1 MQQRFLYLWLT
12 HWKTDCQKP
21 QHETGTSTPDQP
33 RDADS
38 PKTAP
43 QASKAQATPHVIT
56 RSDHKGVLV
65 CGLNAAAQKAGL
77 HGGMRL
83 SDARSILPDLQD
95 SPEEPEL
102 CDGKFAR
109 LVRFMDRYSPW
120 IAPDRDLHAHGLNG
134 DAGMWLE
141 ITGGSHLF
149 GGESAMIKQIL
160 HDMKAQDIAA
170 RAAIADTA
178 GAAWAAARCHTGGH
192 PGASHERILSLP
204 RDHGIAAGFPVSCL
218 RLSDDINAVLSRLGL
233 KHLGDITPLPRA
245 NITTRLGPD
254 VLHRLDQFYGR
265 LPEHLNFELPDAPW
279 LIKQS
284 FGEPLGSADTL
295 AHAIESMV
303 ADLCAK
309 LRDENLGLR
318 RLIVRSI
325 RVDGHAHTITTT
337 TGTPCQSESHILRL
351 LAEKMPGVDTGF
363 GIEQVIVYA
372 PWVEHVSFRQVRLD
386 RKQEDSS
393 DHIALAQLLDRIAHH
408 LGPKDI
414 LFRPA
419 HHASHLPERAAIRQS
434 PTGAAKPARLADA
447 PLPKRPVRLIDPPE
461 PVDVMERSANG
472 APTKLRWRKMMID
485 VLRADGPERICPEW
499 WSHLDRDNYALSQM
513 TRDYFRIFD
522 QKGRLIWLFRSG
534 HAGQDI
540 WSVHGLFAG

>member
-21 QHETGTSTPDQP
+21 QHKTGTSTPDQP
-33 RDADS
+33 RDVDS
-38 PKTAP
+38 QKTAP
-43 QASKAQATPHVIT
+43 QASKAHDTPHVIT

-95 SPEEPEL
+95 SPEDSEL

-120 IAPDRDLHAHGLNG
+120 IAPDRDLHSHGLDG

-160 HDMKAQDIAA
+160 RDMKAQGIAA

-178 GAAWAAARCHTGGH
+178 GAAWAAARCH
-192 PGASHERILSLP
+192 PSNERILSLP
-204 RDHGIAAGFPVSCL
+204 RDHGVAAGFPVSCL
-218 RLSDDINAVLSRLGL
+218 RLSDDIIAVLSRLGL

-303 ADLCAK
+303 AELCTK

-325 RVDGHAHTITTT
+325 RVDGHVHTITTT

-351 LAEKMPGVDTGF
+351 LSEKMPGVDTGF

-372 PWVEHVSFRQVRLD
+372 PWVEHVAFRQARLD
-386 RKQEDSS
+386 RKQDDSS

-434 PTGAAKPARLADA
+434 PTGPVKPARIADA

-461 PVDVMERSANG
+461 PVDVMERGATG

-499 WSHLDRDNYALSQM
+499 WSQLDRDNYALSHM
-513 TRDYFRIFD
+513 TRDYFRICD